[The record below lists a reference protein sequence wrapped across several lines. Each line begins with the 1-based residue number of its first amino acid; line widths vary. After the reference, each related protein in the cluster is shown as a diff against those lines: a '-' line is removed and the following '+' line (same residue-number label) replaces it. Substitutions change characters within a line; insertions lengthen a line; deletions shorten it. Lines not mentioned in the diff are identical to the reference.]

1 VSGSDSDATAGDG
14 SAAGAAD
21 RLGAG
26 VGADRREPLLLV
38 HGLGAASHVWDPV
51 VPLLSPHRE
60 VIALD
65 MPGFGTAPA
74 LPPGVEPTAA
84 ALAGALREELAARG
98 VERPHVAGNS
108 LGAWVG
114 LELGRMGAARSVT
127 CLSPAGLW
135 RAPIGPRKGSGR
147 LWARRLRPLVSA
159 ALWVGPIRDRAVA
172 TFAARPRN
180 WPTRA
185 ARELVLAWIDAEG
198 YDGANKAMRE
208 HIFDPAGYPADV
220 PVTIAWAELDKQ
232 VGPPKPERRPAGA
245 RFVVLPEV
253 GHVPMWDDPELVA
266 RTILEATTVPAG
278 RA

>member
-1 VSGSDSDATAGDG
+1 VSGATGPH
-14 SAAGAAD
+14 
-21 RLGAG
+21 G
-26 VGADRREPLLLV
+26 VREPLLLI

-60 VIALD
+60 VLALD
-65 MPGFGTAPA
+65 MPGFGTAPP
-74 LPPGVEPTAA
+74 LPPEVEPTAA
-84 ALAGALREELAARG
+84 ALAGALREQLTARG
-98 VERPHVAGNS
+98 IERPHVAGNS

-135 RAPIGPRKGSGR
+135 RAPIGPRKVSGR

-159 ALWVGPIRDRAVA
+159 ALWIRPIRDRAVA
-172 TFAARPRN
+172 TFAARPEN

-208 HIFDPAGYPADV
+208 HIFDPADYPADV
-220 PVTIAWAELDKQ
+220 PVTIAWAELDRQ
-232 VGPPKPERRPAGA
+232 VGPPKPERRPAGT
-245 RFVVLPEV
+245 RFLVLPEV
-253 GHVPMWDDPELVA
+253 GHVPMWDDPALVA
-266 RTILEATTVPAG
+266 RTILDGSTTGDLPSLAAIYG
-278 RA
+278 R

>member
-1 VSGSDSDATAGDG
+1 VSGEPA
-14 SAAGAAD
+14 
-21 RLGAG
+21 
-26 VGADRREPLLLV
+26 REPLLLI

-74 LPPGVEPTAA
+74 LPPEVEPTAA
-84 ALAGALREELAARG
+84 ALAGALREQLDARG
-98 VERPHVAGNS
+98 IERPHVAGNS

-114 LELGRMGAARSVT
+114 LELGRIGEARSVT

-135 RAPIGPRKGSGR
+135 RKPIGPRKGSGR
-147 LWARRLRPLVSA
+147 IWAKRLRPLVSA

-172 TFAARPRN
+172 TFAARPEN
-180 WPTRA
+180 WPTGA
-185 ARELVLAWIDAEG
+185 ARELVLAWIDSEG

-208 HIFDPAGYPADV
+208 YVFDTEDYPADV

-232 VGPPKPERRPAGA
+232 VAPPKPERRPAGT
-245 RFVVLPEV
+245 RFLVLPNV
-253 GHVPMWDDPELVA
+253 GHVPMWDDPELIA
-266 RTILEATTVPAG
+266 RTILEGSRTEDLPTLPATYG
-278 RA
+278 G